1 MVSLLLFWR
10 AEDHPLSLI
19 SECAPRRA
27 RSPATPEIFWD
38 FGPLRRGPSMEQDDG
53 ADDEGAVAAASE
65 RRNRRSKRSEERDA
79 ALGVATITQL
89 AATQPDDFVPPQ
101 LESGVSKLDDICPEL
116 LVHLRPVASFCPED
130 KLSLII
136 VLRTFVTNAKP
147 RTGRSATDLL
157 VDMVGKEAGPAGHR
171 ASRVAGLMRQ
181 MDTVEDMAVE
191 IRSRFSDPAVATA
204 VSGEATAFG
213 VSDGTLNRA
222 LAWAAGGNAHC
233 EKSSVGAGSFLPT

>member
-1 MVSLLLFWR
+1 MG
-10 AEDHPLSLI
+10 E
-19 SECAPRRA
+19 
-27 RSPATPEIFWD
+27 
-38 FGPLRRGPSMEQDDG
+38 
-53 ADDEGAVAAASE
+53 
-65 RRNRRSKRSEERDA
+65 
-79 ALGVATITQL
+79 
-89 AATQPDDFVPPQ
+89 
-101 LESGVSKLDDICPEL
+101 ICPGL
-116 LVHLRPVASFCPED
+116 LVHLRPVASFCRED
-130 KLSLII
+130 KLGLII

-157 VDMVGKEAGPAGHR
+157 VDMAGKEAGPAGHR